1 MLSRRLSADHHPD
14 NVRCLSPVSHICC
27 VSNHGRPNTRRSSV
41 RHKSWAN
48 EQRVVADADL
58 AYAGMLQ
65 LRRCSC
71 WTSSAAF
78 SKRSSLESPARASA
92 APRPRNCSDRVRLSR
107 AVRRPGQGLRG
118 RCMSNN
124 QGAEREKSIRYES
137 RTRVLGTNVPL
148 ITQETLNLNASSAMQ
163 SNI

>member
-1 MLSRRLSADHHPD
+1 MGWYVAFRTAMVGCVCPVHCMLSRRLSADHHPD

-65 LRRCSC
+65 LRYCSC
-71 WTSSAAF
+71 WTRSAAF
-78 SKRSSLESPARASA
+78 SKRSSRESPARAPA
-92 APRPRNCSDRVRLSR
+92 APRPCNCSDRVRLSR
-107 AVRRPGQGLRG
+107 AVRRPRQGLRG

-124 QGAEREKSIRYES
+124 QGAESERFLS
-137 RTRVLGTNVPL
+137 TRVADTRVGH
-148 ITQETLNLNASSAMQ
+148 
-163 SNI
+163 